1 MGFSYGVSSI
11 GRSFDWTWSAEP
23 KSIEDEETEEIGED
37 EEIDEPDTVKPLPT
51 KWVNAAAQGRSLSL
65 DVVPSMS
72 SISSKNS
79 QKLTL
84 SLSDGVLV
92 PHLPSAPHT
101 RPTTPAVSL
110 HSPSI
115 PGSPRYRRRSS
126 QRQFSLVAGRLHYT
140 PPPSPPPDSASEIP
154 IKHGLSAPGPKLLR
168 LASTSSF
175 MSVNS
180 VVVGPPTPGKVH
192 YAGDR
197 SISEFVL
204 QGDVGRGA
212 YGLVKRGR
220 EVMADGSYGP
230 EVIIKQVI
238 KSRILADCWKKH
250 PVHGTIPIEIYVM
263 LAVSSATYALPPPR
277 PWDATRKLEATAET
291 EGPPDAPVGL
301 PLPDGTSWEEGK
313 LVTGHPNICPLIDFF
328 EDKNYYYLILPSA
341 LPPPDAEPRPKDLF
355 DLVEIYPEGLP
366 AHLVRS
372 YLGQIADAMAFLH
385 NRGIVHRDIKD
396 ENVILNSNGD
406 HCWLI
411 DFGSA
416 GVVRK
421 SGWNSF
427 SGTLDYASPEILRG
441 EFYTGREQDVWAYGV
456 VAFVLLCGECPFA
469 TAQDAQG
476 GLIDGSPAW
485 ERLDVRCGN
494 GKEREGLEPDGGG
507 ALADAASLV
516 RACLQ
521 VAVHERPTF
530 EELMTCRFLAGG
542 EGWTG
547 ERPPRSPASLSE
559 AEPSVE

>member
-1 MGFSYGVSSI
+1 MPG
-11 GRSFDWTWSAEP
+11 
-23 KSIEDEETEEIGED
+23 
-37 EEIDEPDTVKPLPT
+37 
-51 KWVNAAAQGRSLSL
+51 
-65 DVVPSMS
+65 
-72 SISSKNS
+72 
-79 QKLTL
+79 LTI
-84 SLSDGVLV
+84 
-92 PHLPSAPHT
+92 
-101 RPTTPAVSL
+101 PA
-110 HSPSI
+110 
-115 PGSPRYRRRSS
+115 
-126 QRQFSLVAGRLHYT
+126 
-140 PPPSPPPDSASEIP
+140 
-154 IKHGLSAPGPKLLR
+154 PKLLR

-175 MSVNS
+175 MSINS
-180 VVVGPPTPGKVH
+180 VLVGPPTPGRVQ

-204 QGDVGRGA
+204 QGDVGKGA

-277 PWDATRKLEATAET
+277 PWDSTRNLESPPETAAQIEK
-291 EGPPDAPVGL
+291 GL
-301 PLPDGTSWEEGK
+301 ALPDGTTWEEGK

-341 LPPPDAEPRPKDLF
+341 LPPPDSEPRPKDLF
-355 DLVEIYPEGLP
+355 DLVEVYPEGLP
-366 AHLVRS
+366 SSLIRS

-416 GVVRK
+416 GVIRK
-421 SGWNSF
+421 TGWNSF

-456 VAFVLLCGECPFA
+456 VAFVLLVGECPFA
-469 TAQDAQG
+469 TAQDAQRG
-476 GLIDGSPAW
+476 MVEGSPAW
-485 ERLDVRCGN
+485 ENLDNRCGR
-494 GKEREGLEPDGGG
+494 GKENEGTEPDGGG

-521 VAVHERPTF
+521 VAIPDRPTF
-530 EELMTCRFLAGG
+530 EELMQHRFLAGASGWSG
-542 EGWTG
+542 EQ
-547 ERPPRSPASLSE
+547 PPRSPNSASS
-559 AEPSVE
+559 AEPVQGSR